1 MNNTDEKLE
10 NIEDVLQQLVISI
23 NRFSQQEV
31 KRQGEKR
38 IPDYTERLDQ
48 IYKELAELK
57 QENPKAVLNQ
67 LVEQLKKL
75 KSEPPAVKQHR
86 FLLFP
91 ETNQGQYYKIVFGRL
106 LPWGL
111 LFVAATYC
119 FSLGQKALEVWKMK
133 DYNDRADQY
142 VKAWLYLDEHTENKV
157 IKKRMAE
164 AWQKANR

>member
-31 KRQGEKR
+31 KRQGEMR

-48 IYKELAELK
+48 IYKELCELK
-57 QENPKAVLNQ
+57 QENLKTELNQ
-67 LVEQLKKL
+67 LVEQLKKV

-111 LFVAATYC
+111 LFVATTYC
-119 FSLGQKALEVWKMK
+119 FSLGQQALEVWKIK
-133 DYNDRADQY
+133 DYDERADQY
-142 VKAWLYLDEHTENKV
+142 VKAWLYMDEHTENKV

>member
-1 MNNTDEKLE
+1 MNNIEEKLE

-31 KRQGEKR
+31 KRQGEMR
-38 IPDYTERLDQ
+38 TAEYTERLDQ
-48 IYKELAELK
+48 IYKELSDLK
-57 QENPKAVLNQ
+57 QENPRTELHQ
-67 LVEQLKKL
+67 LIEQLRKL

-111 LFVAATYC
+111 MFLVATYC

-142 VKAWLYLDEHTENKV
+142 VKAWLYLDEHTENKA

-164 AWQKANR
+164 AWQKANQ

>member
-1 MNNTDEKLE
+1 MNNTEEKLE
-10 NIEDVLQQLVISI
+10 IIEDVLQQLVISI

-31 KRQGEKR
+31 KRQGEMW
-38 IPDYTERLDQ
+38 IPDYTERLNQ
-48 IYKELAELK
+48 IYKELCELK
-57 QENPKAVLNQ
+57 QENLKTELNQ
-67 LVEQLKKL
+67 LVEQLKKV
-75 KSEPPAVKQHR
+75 KSKPRTVKQHR

-111 LFVAATYC
+111 LLVAATYC
-119 FSLGQKALEVWKMK
+119 FSLGQQALEVWKIK
-133 DYNDRADQY
+133 DYNERADQY
-142 VKAWLYLDEHTENKV
+142 VKSWLYMDEHTENKV